1 MPNKFGINLMG
12 HPVSFFPP
20 LTPSFSFQGLGRRP
34 ARRAVRRAVQA
45 DQGDGFGARGQRT
58 WRERPPLHCA
68 DGRQA
73 DGGAAPVQAQ
83 QVGQRTCVAS
93 LLYTLRRP
101 VMGEVLST
109 RIWGVPPAGGPLL

>member
-1 MPNKFGINLMG
+1 MG

-73 DGGAAPVQAQ
+73 DGGAATVQAE
-83 QVGQRTCVAS
+83 QVGHVYRVTMVVVVRHYF
-93 LLYTLRRP
+93 LLNA
-101 VMGEVLST
+101 
-109 RIWGVPPAGGPLL
+109 IWYVPIRLGQMKIGKLANRQPR